1 MAEKN
6 REVKNRVENALFL
19 RLSRTVRIIMLM
31 PLSRK
36 ASMVI
41 YIGSIAIFISFLSF
55 EFVLYLSLSL
65 SLSLSQLNL
74 REARDRQKNW
84 QIKQEMKRDIKA
96 QPNFT
101 FFWVQSSFVF
111 CMWCKG
117 GVGGLEMAHQGNKI
131 HLI

>member
-55 EFVLYLSLSL
+55 EFVLYS

-84 QIKQEMKRDIKA
+84 QIKQEMKRYIKA

-111 CMWCKG
+111 
-117 GVGGLEMAHQGNKI
+117 
-131 HLI
+131 